1 MDEYFDSETI
11 ISTATEVGTT
21 ILLALITLVIGFWVA
36 NKVGNMVVGSM
47 NKREIDPTLTPFLAR
62 MIKMGLKVLVII
74 SVAGI
79 IGIQTASFI
88 AVIGAIAFAIGLA
101 LQGTLGH
108 FASGVLLLILRP
120 FKAGDYVIIQ
130 DIGGS
135 IKEIG
140 IFQTVIHTFDGQ
152 KVYLPNG
159 VVTSGAITNIAV
171 LGTLRLEWIFGIGYD
186 DDIDKARSIIKGLLE
201 DNPRVLK
208 DRNIDIFV
216 DELADSSVN
225 FKVRCWTLAEDRWG
239 VHYELI
245 EQVKKAFDEHGIS
258 IPYPQMDI
266 HHDQLEK

>member
-11 ISTATEVGTT
+11 ISAATDVGIT
-21 ILLALITLVIGFWVA
+21 ILLALITLVIGFWLA
-36 NKVGNMVVGSM
+36 NKVGNLVARGM
-47 NKREIDPTLTPFLAR
+47 NKKEIDPTLTPFLSKI
-62 MIKMGLKVLVII
+62 IKISLKVLVLI
-74 SVAGI
+74 SVAGV

-108 FASGVLLLILRP
+108 FASGVLLLIFRP
-120 FKAGDYVIIQ
+120 FKVGDYVLVQ
-130 DIGGS
+130 DISGS

-140 IFQTVIHTFDGQ
+140 IFMTVIHTFDGK

-159 VVTSGAITNIAV
+159 VVTNDAITNIAV

-186 DDIDKARSIIKGLLE
+186 DDIDKARSVIKGLLE
-201 DNPRVLK
+201 NNPRVLK
-208 DRNIDIFV
+208 DQNIDIFV
-216 DELADSSVN
+216 DEMADSSVN

-266 HHDQLEK
+266 HHNKLEQ